1 MQIKQ
6 SPGTVTVNQS
16 NNIDDCLERFG
27 LAECKPVSTPVDISV
42 QLSKKYCPEASSAA
56 AVSMKA
62 EYYRGIVGSLF
73 WKTIKSDLLA
83 RKFQLPDI
91 LSGSRQQA
99 ENGYKEQKK

>member
-73 WKTIKSDLLA
+73 WESIKSDFFA
-83 RKFQLPDI
+83 KKSQLPDI
-91 LSGSRQQA
+91 LSG
-99 ENGYKEQKK
+99 

>member
-1 MQIKQ
+1 M
-6 SPGTVTVNQS
+6 NQS

-56 AVSMKA
+56 ARSMKA

-73 WKTIKSDLLA
+73 WESIKSDFFA
-83 RKFQLPDI
+83 KKVQLPGI
-91 LSGSRQQA
+91 LSGSRQQTGI
-99 ENGYKEQKK
+99 GYKEQEK